1 MFANLRAQMYW
12 RLRDRIFKTYLAV
25 EKGRYY
31 SPDELISFSSAISE
45 LTALG
50 SELCRIP
57 RKQVASGKVQILS
70 KAEMKAP
77 PYKLKSPNMAD
88 AVMMLQLPVDVFGG
102 YDEYYQPSKPS
113 SGEW

>member
-31 SPDELISFSSAISE
+31 SPDELISFSSSISE
-45 LTALG
+45 LTALR
-50 SELCRIP
+50 SEICRIP
-57 RKQVASGKVQILS
+57 RKPVSSGKIQILS
-70 KAEMKAP
+70 KDEMK
-77 PYKLKSPNMAD
+77 KLGIKSPNMAD
-88 AVMMLQLPVDVFGG
+88 AVMMLQLPVDMFGG
-102 YDEYYQPSKPS
+102 YDEDYQPSRNA